1 MKLRYYPEKMLPHEM
16 CQYSSIL
23 L

>member
-1 MKLRYYPEKMLPHEM
+1 MELRYYPEQMLPHEM
-16 CQYSSIL
+16 CQYCSIL